1 MSSFPHGVRILEL
14 SDGLRPIRIV
24 DSSIIGLV
32 GTAPD
37 AEAAVAASL
46 TIGTGTSAL
55 TFVAD
60 TAGVAGNQISVRLR
74 NPGAISQT
82 LSVAISE
89 KAITVNLATDESGV
103 ITSTA
108 ALIKTALDAN
118 ATIAALV
125 NVTSGGSGV
134 VTSQPTTLLSGGL
147 DEAFPINTPFLVAG
161 SQRVAARA
169 GSTGTIPTALAD
181 IFRQIG
187 AAVVV
192 VRAAVGEDDAE
203 TEENI
208 LAAIAKL
215 LEAEATV
222 SLVPRLLIAPEF
234 SADKTVAD
242 ELISVADKL
251 KAFVYAD
258 GPNTTDAEAIAYA
271 GQFGSERLAVID
283 PWVVRNGVTHA
294 PSAAWAGATAKSDIE
309 RGFWWSPSNIAVLGF
324 DATSRAVPHREG
336 DTTAESDI
344 LNQGRVTTII
354 NRAGRGMIFW
364 GNLSTAADPK
374 FEFIAIRRIA
384 DVLNESIKLGVR
396 WASDRPITRSLL
408 EDIAESV
415 NATIATLVNQGA
427 LYGGKCYPD
436 PDFVTADQI
445 GQGSLNFRL
454 EFSAVYPAQ
463 TITFRSILT
472 GDYIVESLL

>member
-37 AEAAVAASL
+37 AEAATAASL
-46 TIGTGTSAL
+46 VVGTGTAAL
-55 TFVAD
+55 TFTAD

-74 NPGAISQT
+74 NPGAASQA
-82 LSVAISE
+82 LSVSLSGT
-89 KAITVNLATDESGV
+89 AITVNLATDSSGV

-118 ATIAALV
+118 AGIAALV

-134 VTSQPTTLLSGGL
+134 VKSQPTTLLSGGKN
-147 DEAFPINTPFLVAG
+147 EAFPVNTPFLVAG
-161 SQRVAARA
+161 SQTVAARA
-169 GSTGTIPTALAD
+169 GTTGTIPTALAD
-181 IFRQIG
+181 IFRQVG

-192 VRAAVGEDDAE
+192 VRAEVGEDDAE

-208 LAAIAKL
+208 LAAIDKL

-222 SLVPRLLIAPEF
+222 SLVPKILIAPEF

-242 ELISVADKL
+242 QLISVADKL
-251 KAFVYAD
+251 KGFAFAD
-258 GPNTTDAEAIAYA
+258 GPNTTDEEAIAYA
-271 GQFGSERLAVID
+271 GKFGSERLAVVD

-294 PSAAWAGATAKSDIE
+294 PSAAWAGATAKSDLE
-309 RGFWWSPSNIAVLGF
+309 RGFWWSPSNIAILGF
-324 DATSRAVPHREG
+324 DSTSRPITHREG
-336 DTTAESDI
+336 DTTGQSDI
-344 LNQGRVTTII
+344 LNAGRVTTII
-354 NRAGRGMIFW
+354 NRQGRGMIFW

-396 WASDRPITRSLL
+396 WASDRPITRTLL
-408 EDIAESV
+408 DDIAESV
-415 NATIATLVNQGA
+415 NATIASLVNQGA

-436 PDFVTADQI
+436 PDYITADQI
-445 GQGSLNFRL
+445 GAGSLNFRL

-463 TITFRSILT
+463 TITFRSILV
-472 GDYIVESLL
+472 GDYITESLL

>member
-1 MSSFPHGVRILEL
+1 MASFPHGVRILEL
-14 SDGLRPIRIV
+14 SDGLRPIQVV
-24 DSSIIGLV
+24 DSSIIGLI

-46 TIGTGTSAL
+46 TLGSGTAAL
-55 TFVAD
+55 TFTAD
-60 TAGVAGNQISVRLR
+60 TAGVAGNDITVRLR
-74 NPGAISQT
+74 DPGAVSQA
-82 LSVAISE
+82 LSVSITG
-89 KAITVNLATDESGV
+89 KAITVNLATDSSGV

-134 VTSQPTTLLSGGL
+134 VTAHPTTRLSGGL
-147 DEAFPINTPFLVAG
+147 DEAFPVNTPFLVPG
-161 SQRVAARA
+161 SQRIAARA
-169 GSTGTIPTALAD
+169 GETGTIPYALAD
-181 IFRQIG
+181 IFRQTG

-192 VRAAVGEDDAE
+192 VRAEVGEDDAE
-203 TEENI
+203 TETNI
-208 LAAIAKL
+208 LAAIQKL
-215 LEAEATV
+215 LEAEAV
-222 SLVPRLLIAPEF
+222 LGVVPRILIAPEF

-271 GQFGSERLAVID
+271 GKFGSARLAVID

-294 PSAAWAGATAKSDIE
+294 PSAAWAGATAKSDNE

-324 DATSRAVPHREG
+324 DDTSRPVPFREG
-336 DTTAESDI
+336 DTTSEADL
-344 LNQGRVTTII
+344 LNRGRVTTII

-364 GNLSTAADPK
+364 GNLSTSSDPQ
-374 FEFIAIRRIA
+374 FEFICVRRIA
-384 DVLNESIKLGVR
+384 DILNDSIKYGVR
-396 WASDRPITRSLL
+396 WASDRPINRTLL
-408 EDIAESV
+408 DDIAESV
-415 NATIATLVNQGA
+415 NAVISNLVNQGA

-436 PDFVTADQI
+436 PDFITEAEI
-445 GQGSLNFRL
+445 ASGSLNFRL
-454 EFSAVYPAQ
+454 EFNPVYPAQ
-463 TITFRSILT
+463 TITFRSVLV
-472 GDYIVESLL
+472 GDYITEALL